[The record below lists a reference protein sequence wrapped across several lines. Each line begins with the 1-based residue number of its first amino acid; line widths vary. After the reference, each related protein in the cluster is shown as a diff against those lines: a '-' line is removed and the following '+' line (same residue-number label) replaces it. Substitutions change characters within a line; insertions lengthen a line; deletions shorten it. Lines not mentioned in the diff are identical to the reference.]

1 MALKGSADVTS
12 LTVNEESVD
21 VDFRV
26 ESNNKTH
33 AIFVDGGTDKVLILS
48 GGATTDPSY
57 GHANAY
63 TDTVFYVSGANSSVD
78 GGLGFGTKGGVSTFG
93 GDVHISGSFRM
104 LDVVTGVYEGYQYT
118 EQLLNTVEF
127 GGGQYDSMGNT
138 VVGHDVV
145 FWVSGGIGKTQ
156 DTSTGG
162 TISSF
167 GGDLVV
173 SGALYA
179 RQKHITTHKSTPG
192 NANQHYVK
200 FNTAGTDESPG
211 VNNNFVA
218 PYSGKL
224 LSAVFRSTSAAGS
237 TAIAFHKNTNG
248 NSTLNTSETEAE
260 TVNIASANTTYMVMF
275 SETSI
280 FNFGEILGISVDPT
294 NDPGNWDLTAVWEF
308 NTYEGTEYL

>member
-1 MALKGSADVTS
+1 MAIKGTGDITT
-12 LTVNEESVD
+12 LTVNEDSAD

-33 AIFVDGGTDKVLILS
+33 AIFVDGGEDQVLILS
-48 GGATTDPSY
+48 GGADSSLDS
-57 GHANAY
+57 ASAE
-63 TDTVFYVSGANSSVD
+63 DVAFFVSGSNSYVD
-78 GGLGFGTKGGVSTFG
+78 GSEGFGDMGGVSVFG
-93 GDVHISGSFRM
+93 GDVAISGSLRVTSAQYWEAGGYSGYY
-104 LDVVTGVYEGYQYT
+104 DVATMVA
-118 EQLLNTVEF
+118 F
-127 GGGQYDSMGNT
+127 GPGKYNSQGQT
-138 VVGHDVV
+138 IVGDDVV

-218 PYSGKL
+218 PFSGKL